1 MIDGVFK
8 KLDNNKNM
16 ILGNT
21 RNEGKTRRETATLS
35 SFNKK
40 PGENRN
46 VGHCGE
52 GGTMCDK

>member
-1 MIDGVFK
+1 MACLK
-8 KLDNNKNM
+8 QLDNNKNM